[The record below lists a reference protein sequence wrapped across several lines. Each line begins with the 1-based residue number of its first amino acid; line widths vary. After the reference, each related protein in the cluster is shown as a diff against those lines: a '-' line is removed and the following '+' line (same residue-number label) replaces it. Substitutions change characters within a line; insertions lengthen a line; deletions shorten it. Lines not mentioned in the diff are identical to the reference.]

1 MSVARMCISSMV
13 IGLCKFDEIT
23 QYYGKEIR
31 GFPDELKGEIYSIKQ
46 EIEKRKMYSYRSRYL
61 AHSFSKEEKLTKPLE
76 FSSAV
81 DFF

>member
-46 EIEKRKMYSYRSRYL
+46 EIEKRKCTRI
-61 AHSFSKEEKLTKPLE
+61 E
-76 FSSAV
+76 V
-81 DFF
+81 DTWLILF